1 MQMEYAKRVMQNGK
15 EEKPSVGEI
24 RKLGLIPDQKPE
36 DVNIKTSKWIPHKGP
51 SIS

>member
-1 MQMEYAKRVMQNGK
+1 MQIEYTKRLMKGGR
-15 EEKPSVGEI
+15 EEGPAQGEV

-36 DVNIKTSKWIPHKGP
+36 DVHLKASKWIPHKGP